1 MNNGRNMLQYK
12 IDVLQ
17 ELKNAGYSTYR
28 IRAEKILSEGTMQCL
43 RTGSTAIT
51 VESLGILCNILRCQP
66 GDILEWAA
74 EA

>member
-1 MNNGRNMLQYK
+1 MLQYK
-12 IDVLQ
+12 MNVLQ

-28 IRAEKILSEGTMQCL
+28 IRAEKILSEGTMQRL

>member
-1 MNNGRNMLQYK
+1 MLQYK
-12 IDVLQ
+12 MDVLQ

-28 IRAEKILSEGTMQCL
+28 IRAEKILSEGTMQRL

-74 EA
+74 ED